1 MVLLP
6 LLSAVGIL
14 CSYSHFEF
22 QLNLLLCTTAPRNY
36 NMEISLQNYTTTLA
50 KTFLAKAAKLVVR
63 ECDETEKGHF
73 VAYVDEG
80 DESYDVSLTLSAK
93 GLVTGQSCDCK
104 KGQTFCLHKG
114 ALLLHLAEKG
124 KTPVAKKSKATPKS
138 KLPPSVQLLAEVE
151 ELPLKAWVQEVLL
164 RNKDLEMA
172 FVHHFTAQQRQYTP
186 KEVEQITKDAI
197 KAVVKNKRTV
207 DTSELKRIVELWTDV
222 HAVIVKQ
229 YLEGVADENNFANL
243 QTLIDCCLAFDK
255 RTNNNSNKISRYIED
270 TLRQCLEPVN
280 ILQTDTV
287 WEKATGLFINHLVEN
302 GFMVRTHYLLYLQN
316 LCAISSL
323 ERIGSIAARIVSAYK
338 QRRPNAIYNENT
350 YTKMLF
356 ELVQQHKLLAAYYPI
371 FAPIHFE
378 NTYNEALIKA
388 LIEIE
393 QFALAEQYSRQQI
406 TGNSRNEYNIA
417 YLQLLKTIYTQQH
430 KQKELIQTLNE
441 LLPLTFNFD
450 DYLYIDTHLAESE
463 EKSDWRTKLQSK
475 AKTIMGR
482 GNRNAAIFCM
492 QLYDHLNKPLKMIE
506 CLVNDPVSYQLI
518 LQHFDK
524 MAKANTALLLE
535 SIILKSGRHGWS
547 SYHYENDDA
556 YFPALL
562 AKLEEY
568 IPRAQLLTRIVK
580 EKGNKYAYHGY
591 NSFWSYVVQQLQPS
605 NQ

>member
-1 MVLLP
+1 
-6 LLSAVGIL
+6 
-14 CSYSHFEF
+14 
-22 QLNLLLCTTAPRNY
+22 
-36 NMEISLQNYTTTLA
+36 MEISLQNYTTTLA
-50 KTFLAKAAKLVVR
+50 KPFLAKAAKLVVR

-80 DESYDVSLTLSAK
+80 EESYDVSLTLSAK
-93 GLVTGQSCDCK
+93 GLVTDQSCDCK

-114 ALLLHLAEKG
+114 ALLLYVAEKG
-124 KTPVAKKSKATPKS
+124 KTPVAKKAKATPKS

-151 ELPLKAWVQEVLL
+151 EQPLKAWVQEVLL

-243 QTLIDCCLAFDK
+243 NALIDSCLAFNK
-255 RTNNNSNKISRYIED
+255 GTNNNSNKISRYVED

-287 WEKATGLFINHLVEN
+287 WEKATGLFINHLIEN
-302 GFMVRTHYLLYLQN
+302 GFILRTHYLAYLQS
-316 LCAISSL
+316 LCAIS
-323 ERIGSIAARIVSAYK
+323 RPDRTGSILARIVSTYK

-356 ELVQQHKLLAAYYPI
+356 ELVQQHKLLAQYYQS

-378 NTYNEALIKA
+378 NTYNETLIKA
-388 LIEIE
+388 LIEIG
-393 QFALAEQYSRQQI
+393 QLDLAEQYSRQQI
-406 TGNSRNEYNIA
+406 TGNSRSEYNIP
-417 YLQLLKTIYTQQH
+417 YLQLLKTIYAQQN
-430 KQKELIQTLNE
+430 KQRELIQTLNE

-463 EKSDWRTKLQSK
+463 EKSAWHTKLLSK

-482 GNRNAAIFCM
+482 GNRNATIFCM

-506 CLVNDPVSYQLI
+506 CIVNDPVSYQLI
-518 LQHFDK
+518 LQYFDR

-547 SYHYENDDA
+547 SYYYENDDA

-568 IPRAQLLTRIVK
+568 IPRAALLTRIVK
-580 EKGNKYAYHGY
+580 EKNNKYTYHSY
-591 NSFWSYVVQQLQPS
+591 NSFWAYVILQLQPNS
-605 NQ
+605 Q